1 MAALDA
7 LLVSLRAIGAGNYL
21 MTAVMALG
29 IAVLF
34 FTADRRSPSTR
45 AFSLALAFSGIA
57 IMCRL
62 ITLHLDKVGGI
73 PGPSGVLVLAGSGA
87 FVFAFEWALRVRKT
101 IPAGTLKTRF
111 GDRSL
116 RVAQLLIGVYAVS
129 AISQPVLWITEFLPG
144 LDGASPWSGRVIML
158 FALPLGVAV
167 FLWIGSLL
175 LLLNRRLEPAER
187 ARVVAV
193 LIAGPLLSVGLVL
206 PVDVTPLVTTFGF
219 FVLMAGALRHAQLI
233 GQRGQFMSR
242 FLSPQVARMVDREGM
257 QSTLSDNRQTI
268 SIVCCDL
275 RGFTAFAAEESSDTV
290 MNLLRHYYDA
300 VGAATVAA
308 EGTIK
313 DYAGDGV
320 LILVGAPVA
329 LEDHATRA
337 INLALQLRTDIQ
349 AVIAAAGGSGE
360 HLDVGIGVA
369 SGPVTVGIVGGEG
382 RLEYAAVGTA
392 VNLASRLCNHAG
404 HGQIVI
410 AESTRDLLTN
420 DALKSGLQPQPA
432 TQLKG
437 FDQPIISFSP
447 G

>member
-1 MAALDA
+1 
-7 LLVSLRAIGAGNYL
+7 
-21 MTAVMALG
+21 
-29 IAVLF
+29 
-34 FTADRRSPSTR
+34 
-45 AFSLALAFSGIA
+45 
-57 IMCRL
+57 
-62 ITLHLDKVGGI
+62 
-73 PGPSGVLVLAGSGA
+73 
-87 FVFAFEWALRVRKT
+87 
-101 IPAGTLKTRF
+101 
-111 GDRSL
+111 
-116 RVAQLLIGVYAVS
+116 
-129 AISQPVLWITEFLPG
+129 
-144 LDGASPWSGRVIML
+144 
-158 FALPLGVAV
+158 
-167 FLWIGSLL
+167 
-175 LLLNRRLEPAER
+175 
-187 ARVVAV
+187 
-193 LIAGPLLSVGLVL
+193 
-206 PVDVTPLVTTFGF
+206 
-219 FVLMAGALRHAQLI
+219 
-233 GQRGQFMSR
+233 
-242 FLSPQVARMVDREGM
+242 
-257 QSTLSDNRQTI
+257 
-268 SIVCCDL
+268 
-275 RGFTAFAAEESSDTV
+275 

-337 INLALQLRTDIQ
+337 IKLALQLRTDIQ

-392 VNLASRLCNHAG
+392 VNLASRLCNHAS

-410 AESTRDLLTN
+410 AESTRDLLAN

-437 FDQPIISFSP
+437 FDQPIVSFSP